1 MFKTLN
7 APAIGIK
14 DKPLAEVVALAK
26 ATGYIGIDYNIR
38 EAAALA
44 KATSPAALKAIF
56 DGAGVKAATFGLP
69 VEGAQSDWNIDLAAL
84 NDMAALAA
92 RLGTTRCATWVP
104 SWNDSRDLAEN
115 RAYHITQLRPAAA
128 FLARHGIS
136 LGLEFLG
143 PKTLRDG
150 HTFGFIS
157 TMGAMLDMAA
167 EIGPNVG
174 LLLDAWHLHTSGGTL
189 ADLAPLT
196 PSQIVVV
203 HINDAPKGAAVDT
216 LMDNARHLPLAGGG
230 IDLEGFMRALA
241 RIGYDGPVVTEPFN
255 APLNALAATDPK
267 AAAAQVSEAMSRL
280 WAISDMAQ
288 KGA

>member
-1 MFKTLN
+1 MYKTLA

-14 DKPLAEVVALAK
+14 DKPLAKVVALAK
-26 ATGYIGIDYNIR
+26 ATGYAGVDYNIR

-44 KATSPAALKAIF
+44 KATAPAALKALF
-56 DGAGVKAATFGLP
+56 ESAGVKAAAFGLP
-69 VEGAQSDWNIDLAAL
+69 VEGAQSDWIIDLAAL
-84 NDMAALAA
+84 DDMAALAA
-92 RLGTTRCATWVP
+92 SLGTTRCATWVP
-104 SWNDSRDLAEN
+104 SWNDTRDLAEN

-128 FLARHGIS
+128 VLARHGIS

-150 HTFGFIS
+150 HKFGFIWA
-157 TMGAMLDMAA
+157 MGAMLDMAA

-174 LLLDAWHLHTSGGTL
+174 LLLDAWHLYTSGGTL

-203 HINDAPKGAAVDT
+203 HINDAPKGVPIDT
-216 LMDNARHLPLAGGG
+216 LMDNARHLPLETGG

-267 AAAAQVSEAMSRL
+267 AAAAQVSKTMSRL
-280 WAISDMAQ
+280 WAMSDL
-288 KGA
+288 G